1 MALRFVSFS
10 SRMVRHSACHLFV
23 PSAADPCLY
32 MLDAG
37 KVLIVVHVDDIML
50 SGSDEEYLLTIIEQ
64 LKERF
69 DIHGGRGRCKVSPWT
84 ENSTQRQRKNDSPN
98 AGRIS

>member
-10 SRMVRHSACHLFV
+10 SRMVRPSACHLFV

-50 SGSDEEYLLTIIEQ
+50 SGSDEE
-64 LKERF
+64 
-69 DIHGGRGRCKVSPWT
+69 
-84 ENSTQRQRKNDSPN
+84 
-98 AGRIS
+98 